1 MSKQQ
6 KGYVSED
13 PTYARKAFIAVNSS
27 EMKAKLDEYGVCVIP
42 RLFTEEEVDKHR
54 TLIIKDLE
62 KHIRGFKYDDPKTWP
77 ILHDK
82 AKGTHRLI
90 IQNHGFGWLPSVVN
104 ARVDPKIV
112 DVFLS
117 LWKQVDKRQFCEKD
131 LLSSSDALGICLMP
145 SRSDQ
150 PITCNGKVSLA
161 GYHRCGHD
169 WLHWDQKPSDQVP
182 SFQSFINLFNVTK
195 EVGSTLSCLVGSH
208 KHQEAFYKKF
218 GMDDRFG
225 MLKTQEEYDFYV
237 KEKGCE
243 HGGIRAEEG
252 DRVIWNSKTIH
263 QGRSPVYKE
272 DFGGVIK
279 RLVVYSSLQPR
290 YYATSKDL
298 KRKKAAWEKLT
309 TTTHNAAGGV
319 ELFNKKP
326 RIWSKDDGEKEL
338 AVPVT
343 NHPML
348 DQRQKLLY
356 GI

>member
-13 PTYARKAFIAVNSS
+13 PTYARKAFVAVNSS
-27 EMKAKLDEYGVCVIP
+27 EMKEKLDEYGVCVIP

-54 TLIIKDLE
+54 ALIIQDLE

-77 ILHDK
+77 ILHNK
-82 AKGTHRLI
+82 AMGTHRLI

-104 ARVDPKIV
+104 ARVHPKIV

-150 PITCNGKVSLA
+150 PITRNGKVSLA
-161 GYHRCGHD
+161 GYHRRGHD
-169 WLHWDQKPSDQVP
+169 WLHWDQKPSDKVP

-218 GMDDRFG
+218 GMDDRF
-225 MLKTQEEYDFYV
+225 
-237 KEKGCE
+237 E
-243 HGGIRAEEG
+243 HVAIQAEEG
-252 DRVIWNSKTIH
+252 DLVIWNSKTIH
-263 QGRSPVYKE
+263 QG
-272 DFGGVIK
+272 
-279 RLVVYSSLQPR
+279 
-290 YYATSKDL
+290 
-298 KRKKAAWEKLT
+298 
-309 TTTHNAAGGV
+309 
-319 ELFNKKP
+319 
-326 RIWSKDDGEKEL
+326 
-338 AVPVT
+338 
-343 NHPML
+343 
-348 DQRQKLLY
+348 
-356 GI
+356 